1 MSHWTITRTRSS
13 TERLELGHP
22 SRRSRSCSTPVAP
35 ICGCRRPS
43 GSSWYVLFCFR
54 LFVGLSQDSRLK
66 THPAGLA
73 LLLG

>member
-1 MSHWTITRTRSS
+1 
-13 TERLELGHP
+13 LELGHT
-22 SRRSRSCSTPVAP
+22 SRSSRPCSTPVAP

-43 GSSWYVLFCFR
+43 ASSRYVLFCFG
-54 LFVGLSQDSRLK
+54 LFVCWFESRLK